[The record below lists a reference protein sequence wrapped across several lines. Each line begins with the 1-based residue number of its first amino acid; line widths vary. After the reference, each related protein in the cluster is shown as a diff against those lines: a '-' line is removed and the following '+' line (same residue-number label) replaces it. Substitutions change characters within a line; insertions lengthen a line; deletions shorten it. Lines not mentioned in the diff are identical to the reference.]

1 MIDTEKLS
9 RLLEELN
16 IAVDG
21 YAAQRL
27 DLYAQR
33 LVAWN
38 EKMNLTGITD
48 PEGILEKHFID
59 SIEPLRFV
67 EIPRNA
73 RVIDVGTGAGFPG
86 LPLLIAR
93 PDLDLTLADSLH
105 KRLVFLKDVLHGCGL
120 VAERVHARAE
130 ILGKDPDY
138 REQYDIATA
147 RAVAPLPVLCE
158 YCLPLVKVGGRFIA
172 MKGPE
177 ADAEAKAA
185 ANALKK
191 LGGQYEET
199 RAFTLPDGS
208 ARGLVFCKKISQ
220 TPTVYPRNGGKIAK
234 KPL

>member
-48 PEGILEKHFID
+48 PDGILEKHFID

-105 KRLVFLKDVLHGCGL
+105 KRLV
-120 VAERVHARAE
+120 AERVHARAE

-158 YCLPLVKVGGRFIA
+158 YCLPFVKVGGAFL
-172 MKGPE
+172 
-177 ADAEAKAA
+177 
-185 ANALKK
+185 ALKGAEDEVATAK
-191 LGGQYEET
+191 CAIATLGGELEQNVSYK
-199 RAFTLPDGS
+199 LPSGDS
-208 ARGLVFCKKISQ
+208 RHLVVVRKISQ
-220 TPTVYPRNGGKIAK
+220 TPTKYPRKPKKIDT

>member
-1 MIDTEKLS
+1 MIGTEKLS

-21 YAAQRL
+21 YAAHRL

-33 LVAWN
+33 LEAWN
-38 EKMNLTGITD
+38 EKMKLTGITD
-48 PEGILEKHFID
+48 PDGILEKHFID

-147 RAVAPLPVLCE
+147 RAVAPQPVLCE
-158 YCLPLVKVGGRFIA
+158 Y
-172 MKGPE
+172 
-177 ADAEAKAA
+177 
-185 ANALKK
+185 
-191 LGGQYEET
+191 
-199 RAFTLPDGS
+199 
-208 ARGLVFCKKISQ
+208 
-220 TPTVYPRNGGKIAK
+220 
-234 KPL
+234 

>member
-21 YAAQRL
+21 YAVQRL

-48 PEGILEKHFID
+48 PDGILEKHFID

-120 VAERVHARAE
+120 VAEQVEAGGDFGQRSGLSGAVRYCHGKSGGAPAGAVRILSAFCESGRRVLGAE
-130 ILGKDPDY
+130 
-138 REQYDIATA
+138 R
-147 RAVAPLPVLCE
+147 R
-158 YCLPLVKVGGRFIA
+158 GGR
-172 MKGPE
+172 
-177 ADAEAKAA
+177 
-185 ANALKK
+185 
-191 LGGQYEET
+191 GG
-199 RAFTLPDGS
+199 
-208 ARGLVFCKKISQ
+208 
-220 TPTVYPRNGGKIAK
+220 GGKVRHGD
-234 KPL
+234 PWR

>member
-158 YCLPLVKVGGRFIA
+158 YCLPFVKVGGA
-172 MKGPE
+172 LG
-177 ADAEAKAA
+177 AERR
-185 ANALKK
+185 
-191 LGGQYEET
+191 GG
-199 RAFTLPDGS
+199 
-208 ARGLVFCKKISQ
+208 RGG
-220 TPTVYPRNGGKIAK
+220 GGKVCHSDPWRGVGTECFI
-234 KPL
+234 

>member
-105 KRLVFLKDVLHGCGL
+105 KTRTIGSST
-120 VAERVHARAE
+120 
-130 ILGKDPDY
+130 IL
-138 REQYDIATA
+138 
-147 RAVAPLPVLCE
+147 PLPERWRPCRCCANTV
-158 YCLPLVKVGGRFIA
+158 CLL
-172 MKGPE
+172 
-177 ADAEAKAA
+177 
-185 ANALKK
+185 
-191 LGGQYEET
+191 
-199 RAFTLPDGS
+199 
-208 ARGLVFCKKISQ
+208 
-220 TPTVYPRNGGKIAK
+220 
-234 KPL
+234 

>member
-9 RLLEELN
+9 RLLEERN

-120 VAERVHARAE
+120 VAELVHERFWAKTRTIGSST
-130 ILGKDPDY
+130 IL
-138 REQYDIATA
+138 
-147 RAVAPLPVLCE
+147 PLPERWRPCRCCANTA
-158 YCLPLVKVGGRFIA
+158 CLL
-172 MKGPE
+172 
-177 ADAEAKAA
+177 
-185 ANALKK
+185 
-191 LGGQYEET
+191 
-199 RAFTLPDGS
+199 
-208 ARGLVFCKKISQ
+208 
-220 TPTVYPRNGGKIAK
+220 
-234 KPL
+234 

>member
-48 PEGILEKHFID
+48 PDGILEKHFID

-93 PDLDLTLADSLH
+93 PDLDLTCLLYTSDAAD
-105 KRLVFLKDVLHGCGL
+105 
-120 VAERVHARAE
+120 
-130 ILGKDPDY
+130 
-138 REQYDIATA
+138 DIATA

-158 YCLPLVKVGGRFIA
+158 YCLPFVKVGGAFL
-172 MKGPE
+172 
-177 ADAEAKAA
+177 
-185 ANALKK
+185 ALKGAEDEVATAK
-191 LGGQYEET
+191 CAIATLGGELEQNVSYK
-199 RAFTLPDGS
+199 LPSGDS
-208 ARGLVFCKKISQ
+208 RHLVVVRKISQ
-220 TPTVYPRNGGKIAK
+220 TPTKYPRKPKKIDT

>member
-1 MIDTEKLS
+1 M
-9 RLLEELN
+9 
-16 IAVDG
+16 DG

-48 PEGILEKHFID
+48 PDGILEKHFID

-147 RAVAPLPVLCE
+147 RAVAPLPVRILPAFCE
-158 YCLPLVKVGGRFIA
+158 SGRRILGAERRGGR
-172 MKGPE
+172 
-177 ADAEAKAA
+177 
-185 ANALKK
+185 
-191 LGGQYEET
+191 GG
-199 RAFTLPDGS
+199 
-208 ARGLVFCKKISQ
+208 
-220 TPTVYPRNGGKIAK
+220 GGKVRHGDPWRGVRTECFI
-234 KPL
+234 

>member
-120 VAERVHARAE
+120 VAERVHERAE
-130 ILGKDPDY
+130 ILSKDPDY

-158 YCLPLVKVGGRFIA
+158 YCLPFVKVGGAFLA
-172 MKGPE
+172 LKG
-177 ADAEAKAA
+177 AEDEVAA
-185 ANALKK
+185 AKCAIAT
-191 LGGQYEET
+191 LGGELEQNVSYK
-199 RAFTLPDGS
+199 LPSGDS
-208 ARGLVFCKKISQ
+208 RHLVVVRKISQ
-220 TPTVYPRNGGKIAK
+220 TPTKYPRKPKKIDS

>member
-48 PEGILEKHFID
+48 PDGILEKHFID

-86 LPLLIAR
+86 IPLKIVF
-93 PDLDLTLADSLH
+93 PDLDKQHLYVVLSFQYH
-105 KRLVFLKDVLHGCGL
+105 QFVFLNLLSYISNMFVWCS
-120 VAERVHARAE
+120 ASN
-130 ILGKDPDY
+130 
-138 REQYDIATA
+138 
-147 RAVAPLPVLCE
+147 PL
-158 YCLPLVKVGGRFIA
+158 
-172 MKGPE
+172 
-177 ADAEAKAA
+177 
-185 ANALKK
+185 
-191 LGGQYEET
+191 
-199 RAFTLPDGS
+199 S
-208 ARGLVFCKKISQ
+208 
-220 TPTVYPRNGGKIAK
+220 
-234 KPL
+234 

>member
-1 MIDTEKLS
+1 
-9 RLLEELN
+9 
-16 IAVDG
+16 
-21 YAAQRL
+21 
-27 DLYAQR
+27 
-33 LVAWN
+33 
-38 EKMNLTGITD
+38 MNLTGITD

-93 PDLDLTLADSLH
+93 PDPDLTLADSLH

-147 RAVAPLPVLCE
+147 RSGGAPAGAVRILSAFCESGRRVLGAE
-158 YCLPLVKVGGRFIA
+158 RRGGR
-172 MKGPE
+172 
-177 ADAEAKAA
+177 
-185 ANALKK
+185 
-191 LGGQYEET
+191 GG
-199 RAFTLPDGS
+199 
-208 ARGLVFCKKISQ
+208 
-220 TPTVYPRNGGKIAK
+220 GGKVCHSDPWRGVGTECFI
-234 KPL
+234 

>member
-9 RLLEELN
+9 RLLEELD
-16 IAVDG
+16 IVVDG

-59 SIEPLRFV
+59 SIEPLRFL

-105 KRLVFLKDVLHGCGL
+105 KRLVFLEDVLQPP
-120 VAERVHARAE
+120 A
-130 ILGKDPDY
+130 
-138 REQYDIATA
+138 
-147 RAVAPLPVLCE
+147 
-158 YCLPLVKVGGRFIA
+158 VGGGIAGARRQLAHALRSVGQAFLRKGLGLLLHGQTIADQCLEGLATLSLRFR
-172 MKGPE
+172 KG
-177 ADAEAKAA
+177 AKAS
-185 ANALKK
+185 
-191 LGGQYEET
+191 Q
-199 RAFTLPDGS
+199 PD
-208 ARGLVFCKKISQ
+208 V
-220 TPTVYPRNGGKIAK
+220 V
-234 KPL
+234 